1 MTSAAPSIRRNH
13 EHPFEKPADFR
24 APLEG
29 KDHCHIYVVDR
40 DGTIDS
46 YDNIPFTENARQVT
60 NEISSESEHKMEEA
74 SYFDNEDRLTLMC
87 VAQ

>member
-1 MTSAAPSIRRNH
+1 MGRFPGTTG
-13 EHPFEKPADFR
+13 
-24 APLEG
+24 G
-29 KDHCHIYVVDR
+29 KDHCHVYVVDR

-46 YDNIPFTENARQVT
+46 YDNIPFTENARQIT